1 MSDVLIKVDN
11 VSKKFCRDLKKS
23 LWYGVKDVAG
33 ELIGRGSSQEELRPG
48 EFWSINDVS
57 FELKRGECLGL
68 IGPNGAGKST
78 LLKMLNGLIKPD
90 RGQISIRGRVGALIE
105 LGAGFNPI
113 LTGRENVYVNGA
125 VLGLTK
131 EEIDRKFSDI
141 VDFAEL
147 GDFIDSP
154 VQNYSSG
161 MKVRLGFSVAAQMD
175 PDVLLID
182 EVLAVGDVG
191 FRSRC
196 FNAINNIQ
204 KKAAVIFVSHA
215 MPDVNRICTDICVLG
230 KGQALFQGP
239 EVPKG
244 IEYYYSAFN
253 NEKDL
258 LFHGGKVKV
267 HSITLESNGKCNM
280 DAISYLDELTIHVD
294 ATIDPSVKHPCV
306 GITFLNQ
313 ALQIVAQCN
322 SNYNDYKFTNNGKR
336 MKISMNLGSIN
347 LNPGKYYLT
356 MGIQADNLG
365 EVLFRHN
372 NFKALTVQGSFFGH
386 APTQFK
392 SKWSAEEVN

>member
-1 MSDVLIKVDN
+1 M
-11 VSKKFCRDLKKS
+11 
-23 LWYGVKDVAG
+23 
-33 ELIGRGSSQEELRPG
+33 
-48 EFWSINDVS
+48 
-57 FELKRGECLGL
+57 
-68 IGPNGAGKST
+68 
-78 LLKMLNGLIKPD
+78 
-90 RGQISIRGRVGALIE
+90 RGRVGALIE

-113 LTGRENVYVNGA
+113 LTGRENIYVNGA
-125 VLGLTK
+125 VLGFSK
-131 EEIDRKFSDI
+131 EEIDRKFDDI

-147 GDFIDSP
+147 GEFIDTP

-161 MKVRLGFSVAAQMD
+161 MKVRLGFSIAAQMD
-175 PDVLLID
+175 PDILLID
-182 EVLAVGDVG
+182 EVLAVGDIG

-196 FNAINNIQ
+196 FNAINKIQ

-230 KGQALFQGP
+230 KGQILFQGT

-244 IEYYYSAFN
+244 IEHYYSAFK

-258 LFHGGKVKV
+258 LFQGSGKVKV
-267 HSITLESNGKCNM
+267 HSITLESNGRTDM
-280 DAISYLDELTIHVD
+280 EAISFLDKLTMHID
-294 ATIDPSVKHPCV
+294 ATIDPSIKSPCI

-322 SNYNDYKFTNNGKR
+322 SHYNDFKVTNNGKR
-336 MKISMNLGSIN
+336 MKISMNLGPIN

-356 MGIQADNLG
+356 MGIQAENLG

-386 APTQFK
+386 APTQFN
-392 SKWSAEEVN
+392 STWSVEDVN

>member
-1 MSDVLIKVDN
+1 
-11 VSKKFCRDLKKS
+11 
-23 LWYGVKDVAG
+23 VKDIAG
-33 ELIGRGSSQEELRPG
+33 EISGRRNIRDELRPG
-48 EFWSINDVS
+48 EFWSASDIS
-57 FELKRGECLGL
+57 FELKRGQCLGL

-90 RGQISIRGRVGALIE
+90 KGQIRIHGRVGALIE

-113 LTGRENVYVNGA
+113 LTGRENIYVNGA

-131 EEIDRKFSDI
+131 EEIDQKFDEI
-141 VDFAEL
+141 VEFAEL
-147 GDFIDSP
+147 DEFIDTP

-196 FNAINNIQ
+196 FNAINKIQ

-230 KGQALFQGP
+230 KGQALFQGT

-244 IEYYYSAFN
+244 IEHYYTAFS

-258 LFHGGKVKV
+258 LFQGGKVEV
-267 HSITLESNGKCNM
+267 HSITLESNGKNVM
-280 DAISYLDELTIHVD
+280 DAISFLDELTIHID
-294 ATIDPSVKHPCV
+294 ATIDPLIKQPCI

-322 SNYNDYKFTNNGKR
+322 SYYNDYKFTNNGKR
-336 MKISMNLGSIN
+336 MKISMNLGAIN

-356 MGIQADNLG
+356 MGIQAENLG

-372 NFKALTVQGSFFGH
+372 NFKVMTVQGNFYGH
-386 APTQFK
+386 APTQFN
-392 SKWSAEEVN
+392 SKWSVKEIS